1 MKTRI
6 TQPHTYGTP
15 VVTDGRALPPTQR
28 ELVIASLL
36 ARPDRHGRKGIG

>member
-15 VVTDGRALPPTQR
+15 VVTDNRTFPSTQR
-28 ELVIASLL
+28 ELVMASLV
-36 ARPDRHGRKGIG
+36 ARPDADGRKGTG